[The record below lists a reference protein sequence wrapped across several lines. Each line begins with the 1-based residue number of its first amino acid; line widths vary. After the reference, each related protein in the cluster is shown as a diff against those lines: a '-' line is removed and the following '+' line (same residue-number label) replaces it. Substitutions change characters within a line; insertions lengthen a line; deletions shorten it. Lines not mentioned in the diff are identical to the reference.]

1 MANSGSV
8 LFAIPA
14 ANVVS
19 VEQGVVS
26 NLAHGLLSI
35 CSVEAGGDHLVI
47 LSVAGEDSNSSFSY
61 PLVKQPILKSDNRLY
76 ILPCSVASGQAQKNF
91 VLSLQGEGGASNYD
105 VEELEMYL
113 AKYGTLRSR
122 DSLPLGHASR
132 NESAGTSA
140 AVSSSS
146 AAASAG
152 AVSHP
157 SSAST
162 AIVPVVAASG
172 AITAS
177 AAAPTVMGSLWN
189 IGGKIAH
196 EVTNPESVF
205 RTKYVAPAASAASSA
220 AQIVAHE
227 ITDPNSKLRT
237 EIIPV
242 ATEKAKVAVNIISN
256 EVNNKESV
264 LRSQLL
270 PAANAEIGK
279 TVAAVKHEIFDAD
292 SKLNSEI
299 KPAVTKEL
307 ANPTVSGIG
316 SGIATG
322 VSMAGKGLAT
332 GLVSTAD
339 YAGRG
344 VAFVADVTS
353 KAVGPATEHME
364 ISEAT
369 KTNIERS
376 RSLTKAGV
384 VVTGV
389 MVVGAAAMAKSLG
402 AAVSAGFLAT
412 DTGKKIATLTTTTE
426 TGRAV
431 SSIAAA
437 TVGAAYD
444 VWGGL
449 EQAAYT
455 FGTQTKNATTKAV
468 AHNYGEEAA
477 KAADSAMSLAGDVG
491 QLTINLTKI
500 NPVNLAGSVA
510 GSATLDYHAK
520 TTGAE
525 AATQPPQDM
534 AAALASATNA
544 GAAAVAQNPN
554 ALLAAASA
562 SALASG
568 RL

>member
-1 MANSGSV
+1 MANSGNV
-8 LFAIPA
+8 LFVCAA

-19 VEQGVVS
+19 VEQGQVTT
-26 NLAHGLLSI
+26 LAHGVLSI
-35 CSVEAGGDHLVI
+35 CTVEAGGDHLVI
-47 LSVAGEDSNSSFSY
+47 LSVADANGNSTFSY
-61 PLVKQPILKSDNRLY
+61 PLVKQPILKSDTRLY
-76 ILPCSVASGQAQKNF
+76 ILPCSVASGQAQKTF

-105 VEELEMYL
+105 VDELESYL

-122 DSLPLGHASR
+122 ETKS
-132 NESAGTSA
+132 TSISQTSHPKEPTTSSTTIPSTSSPVPTA
-140 AVSSSS
+140 SSSITTS
-146 AAASAG
+146 N
-152 AVSHP
+152 
-157 SSAST
+157 
-162 AIVPVVAASG
+162 AIVPAVAAAG
-172 AITAS
+172 ATT
-177 AAAPTVMGSLWN
+177 PTMMDSLWS

-196 EVTNPESVF
+196 EVSNPESVF

-220 AQIVAHE
+220 AQVVAHE
-227 ITDPNSKLRT
+227 ITDPTSKLRS

-242 ATEKAKVAVNIISN
+242 ATVKAKEAMNIISN

-264 LRSQLL
+264 LRSQLI
-270 PAANAEIGK
+270 PTANKEIGK

-292 SKLNSEI
+292 SNLNAQI
-299 KPAVTKEL
+299 KPAVSKEL

-316 SGIATG
+316 AGIATG
-322 VSMAGKGLAT
+322 VSMAGKGLAS

-353 KAVGPATEHME
+353 KAVGPATEHVE

-369 KTNIERS
+369 KNNIERS

-412 DTGKKIATLTTTTE
+412 DTGKKIATLTTTTD

-455 FGTQTKNATTKAV
+455 FGTQTKNATTKAI
-468 AHNYGEEAA
+468 ALNYGEDAA
-477 KAADSAMSLAGDVG
+477 KATDSALSLAGDVG

-520 TTGAE
+520 TTSGEVAS
-525 AATQPPQDM
+525 APVDM
-534 AAALASATNA
+534 ASALANATSA

-568 RL
+568 RV

>member
-1 MANSGSV
+1 MASSGIV
-8 LFAIPA
+8 LFALPA
-14 ANVVS
+14 ANVVC
-19 VEQGVVS
+19 VEQGVVT
-26 NLAHGLLSI
+26 NLARGLLSI
-35 CSVEAGGDHLVI
+35 CSVEAGGDQLII
-47 LSVAGEDSNSSFSY
+47 LSVAGEDGNSPFSY
-61 PLVKQPILKSDNRLY
+61 PLVKQPILKSDHRLF

-91 VLSLQGEGGASNYD
+91 VLSLQGEGGASDYD
-105 VEELEMYL
+105 VEELETYL

-122 DSLPLGHASR
+122 DSKQPLGHPS
-132 NESAGTSA
+132 SA
-140 AVSSSS
+140 ASAPAAPSSSSS
-146 AAASAG
+146 ASASHSAT
-152 AVSHP
+152 
-157 SSAST
+157 AST
-162 AIVPVVAASG
+162 ALVPVVAASG
-172 AITAS
+172 AITA
-177 AAAPTVMGSLWN
+177 AAATSTVMGSLWD

-196 EVTNPESVF
+196 EVYNPESVF

-220 AQIVAHE
+220 AQVVAHE
-227 ITDPNSKLRT
+227 ITDPTSKLRS

-242 ATEKAKVAVNIISN
+242 ATEKAKVAVNILSN

-279 TVAAVKHEIFDAD
+279 TVAAVKHEIFDSD
-292 SKLNSEI
+292 SKLNSQI
-299 KPAVTKEL
+299 KPAVSKEL

-316 SGIATG
+316 AGIASG
-322 VSMAGKGLAT
+322 VSMAGKGLAS

-353 KAVGPATEHME
+353 KAVGPSTEHME

-369 KTNIERS
+369 KNNIERS
-376 RSLTKAGV
+376 RALTKAGV

-412 DTGKKIATLTTTTE
+412 DTGKKMASLTTTTD

-510 GSATLDYHAK
+510 GSATLDYHSK
-520 TTGAE
+520 TTGGEASAE
-525 AATQPPQDM
+525 PQDM
-534 AAALASATNA
+534 ASALASATNA

>member
-1 MANSGSV
+1 MSSGHV
-8 LFAIPA
+8 LFALPA
-14 ANVVS
+14 ANVVC
-19 VEQGVVS
+19 VEQGVVT
-26 NLAHGLLSI
+26 NLARGLLSI
-35 CSVEAGGDHLVI
+35 CSVEAGGDQLII
-47 LSVAGEDSNSSFSY
+47 LSVAGEDGNSPFSY
-61 PLVKQPILKSDNRLY
+61 PLVKQPILKSDHRLF

-91 VLSLQGEGGASNYD
+91 VLSLQGEGGASDYD
-105 VEELEMYL
+105 VGELETYL

-122 DSLPLGHASR
+122 DSKQPLGHPSR
-132 NESAGTSA
+132 VESSSA
-140 AVSSSS
+140 ASALAAPSSSSSSSS
-146 AAASAG
+146 A
-152 AVSHP
+152 SH
-157 SSAST
+157 STTVST
-162 AIVPVVAASG
+162 ALVPVVAASG
-172 AITAS
+172 AITAAS
-177 AAAPTVMGSLWN
+177 ATPTVMGSLWDL
-189 IGGKIAH
+189 GGKIAH
-196 EVTNPESVF
+196 EVYNPESVF

-220 AQIVAHE
+220 AQVVAHE
-227 ITDPNSKLRT
+227 ITDPTSKLRS

-242 ATEKAKVAVNIISN
+242 ATEKAKVAVNILSN

-279 TVAAVKHEIFDAD
+279 TVAAVKHEIFDSD
-292 SKLNSEI
+292 SKLNSQI
-299 KPAVTKEL
+299 KPAVSKEL

-316 SGIATG
+316 AGIASG
-322 VSMAGKGLAT
+322 VSMAGKGLAS

-353 KAVGPATEHME
+353 KAVGPSTEHME

-369 KTNIERS
+369 KNNIERS
-376 RSLTKAGV
+376 RALTKAGV

-412 DTGKKIATLTTTTE
+412 DTGKKMANLTTTTD

-510 GSATLDYHAK
+510 GSATLDYHSK
-520 TTGAE
+520 TTGGEASAE
-525 AATQPPQDM
+525 PQDM
-534 AAALASATNA
+534 ASALASATNA